1 MICIVASKKDVA
13 SMNIAKF
20 LLSIEKW
27 RKKGKI
33 YIKEN
38 MMLYFIEDEHIYHDN
53 VDDEIEALGY
63 SIDTI
68 IFASRHASMAK
79 RKTLTVHPVGNF
91 SKAKYGGKDATLILC
106 NPLLMKKGLE
116 LLKEKSLKGYEVC
129 YEATH
134 HGPYLKKPCFF
145 IEVGSTEREWK
156 DEKACK
162 TVAEAILQ
170 MEEEKATISIGIGGG
185 HYAPRFTEIALEKN
199 VAFGHIA
206 AKYAVKHLS
215 YEMLRKMVEA
225 TPNCSKAHFHG
236 DFEEIKE
243 MVKKQG
249 ISIT

>member
-1 MICIVASKKDVA
+1 MICIVASKKDIA

-20 LLSIEKW
+20 LLSMEKW
-27 RKKGKI
+27 KDESKI
-33 YIKEN
+33 YVKED
-38 MMLYFIEDEHIYHDN
+38 MALYFIEDEHIYHDN
-53 VDDEIEALGY
+53 VDEEIEALGY

-79 RKTLTVHPVGNF
+79 RKTLTVHPIGNF
-91 SKAKYGGKDATLILC
+91 SKAEYGGKDATLVPC

-116 LLKEKSLKGYEVC
+116 LLKEKNLEEYEVC

-162 TVAEAILQ
+162 AIAEAILQ
-170 MEEEKATISIGIGGG
+170 MVEEKATIAIGIGGG
-185 HYAPRFTEIALEKN
+185 HYAPRFTEISLEED

-215 YEMLRKMVEA
+215 HEMIRKMVDA
-225 TPNCSKAHFHG
+225 TPNCSKAYFHG
-236 DFEEIKE
+236 NYEEIKE
-243 MVKKQG
+243 MIKKHG
-249 ISIT
+249 LSTP